1 MKRIIAFLFIGMTLI
16 GLKEI
21 KVDKFDFLNNFD
33 SMIVICE
40 NKIDGIDNFVQNGNQ
55 YYYTFNAN
63 QKNILNEIE
72 YEGVVFKFKNDFN
85 LENFKNYVD
94 FISQSNKELQGYEI
108 YYGYYSGYND
118 FRFIDGKKINFQLAY
133 HDSTWIL
140 GFPLIMTGF

>member
-108 YYGYYSGYND
+108 YYGYYNGYND